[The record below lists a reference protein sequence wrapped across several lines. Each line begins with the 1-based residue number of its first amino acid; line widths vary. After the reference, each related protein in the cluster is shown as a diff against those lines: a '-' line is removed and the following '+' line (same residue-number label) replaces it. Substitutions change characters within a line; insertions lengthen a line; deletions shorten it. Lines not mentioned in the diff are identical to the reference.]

1 MKIQKNQKLL
11 KIKKIYDIL
20 NIINTT
26 DTDLLILEQPNYN
39 LNINDKIVII
49 DNIPNTN
56 IFKNSI
62 YYIIFID
69 VSYKQIKL
77 GSLETKALVR
87 ISSNNTYPS
96 KTVRAKIYKS
106 IDYIKSELIDKS
118 IKINYLQPYSKIIDK
133 SYNENISIINNDI
146 NYINISNN
154 SYYNFISSNLSI
166 IQNTEL
172 YNLKWNT
179 PYGTIRF
186 KLDSNS
192 IINYINIQYSNTSNN
207 NVKRIHLYY
216 YENDKVN
223 YIGSINDIKLNNV
236 INNSYNKNEYLIY
249 FETEGLINNIY
260 SELFIPNITIG
271 FNNNINNI
279 INNLNSKMISVKIDN
294 IVNKYIIPVA
304 HLDDNIINETQS
316 LLLNNTKSSII
327 DINLDK
333 DTSLKYYKI
342 IQPVA
347 NNSIVINNQNY
358 NNYYEF
364 GKITSI
370 QLFGSNNIDFTNE
383 FEITNARYNNTTT
396 VVNPIIEKTF
406 INEYSFK
413 YYRFKILN
421 NFDYYPYTN
430 TNIKNTNDILQ
441 YKFNTSISGFV
452 VGDIKQ
458 VNYSN
463 LYIEDINYIND
474 VKEITDEYINIE
486 LKYDLLNSHLKGE
499 NIIISDTKIS
509 NNNFTT
515 QNLIIYGNWYTR
527 LFYKGFDTIYNYS
540 KIQKHIK
547 LNI

>member
-1 MKIQKNQKLL
+1 MKILILVLELIIENNTEITYNIINNNNDFIFENVNTSSINLSLEIEFGKVYIFKCDADSYEKFILCDYNNFNYKLINNYITYDDINKTIKLFINDNNYPKEIYYHYKNINKLL
-11 KIKKIYDIL
+11 GKFKLGIYNYYNKQTGLLLNTNYIDNINKKILNTNLNENIDLNIINYVEKIDNYKFKINLKKQNTQINISNYIIPHYSYNFIYENTKKKIKNFKIKKIYDIL

-223 YIGSINDIKLNNV
+223 YIGSINDIKL
-236 INNSYNKNEYLIY
+236 
-249 FETEGLINNIY
+249 
-260 SELFIPNITIG
+260 
-271 FNNNINNI
+271 
-279 INNLNSKMISVKIDN
+279 
-294 IVNKYIIPVA
+294 
-304 HLDDNIINETQS
+304 
-316 LLLNNTKSSII
+316 
-327 DINLDK
+327 
-333 DTSLKYYKI
+333 
-342 IQPVA
+342 
-347 NNSIVINNQNY
+347 
-358 NNYYEF
+358 
-364 GKITSI
+364 
-370 QLFGSNNIDFTNE
+370 SNC
-383 FEITNARYNNTTT
+383 Y
-396 VVNPIIEKTF
+396 
-406 INEYSFK
+406 
-413 YYRFKILN
+413 
-421 NFDYYPYTN
+421 
-430 TNIKNTNDILQ
+430 
-441 YKFNTSISGFV
+441 
-452 VGDIKQ
+452 
-458 VNYSN
+458 
-463 LYIEDINYIND
+463 
-474 VKEITDEYINIE
+474 
-486 LKYDLLNSHLKGE
+486 
-499 NIIISDTKIS
+499 
-509 NNNFTT
+509 
-515 QNLIIYGNWYTR
+515 
-527 LFYKGFDTIYNYS
+527 
-540 KIQKHIK
+540 
-547 LNI
+547 